1 MSLQS
6 VPRSKVFLE
15 VKCVSAAVWG
25 STKTSLKFKCEIQC
39 IGQDISLKNERKTRA
54 LSHDLSI
61 SAITIKSI
69 RSMFKVLD
77 MYNFECI
84 QTFNQRKNIL
94 APQNMS

>member
-1 MSLQS
+1 MKHIL
-6 VPRSKVFLE
+6 L
-15 VKCVSAAVWG
+15 CVWAEPAVLG
-25 STKTSLKFKCEIQC
+25 STTTALKFTYEIQC
-39 IGQDISLKNERKTRA
+39 MGQDISLKNERKTCA
-54 LSHDLSI
+54 LSHDLSF
-61 SAITIKSI
+61 SANTINCVCQSI